1 MQQQLQLL
9 HEGSA
14 AGHYAPQLPHQSE
27 RLGCVQTAAV
37 ERARLVREL
46 EHLKQTKSARCQ
58 TIAPSLAPA
67 HTHTH
72 VPVACRGLCMAPG
85 GTVGALVRR
94 CVACK
99 CEAHQSKSCKLQ
111 AASCV

>member
-1 MQQQLQLL
+1 MVEELAMQQQLQLL

-27 RLGCVQTAAV
+27 RLDCVQTAAV

-58 TIAPSLAPA
+58 TIAPSLAPV
-67 HTHTH
+67 HTHTRTCG
-72 VPVACRGLCMAPG
+72 VPRAVHGTWRNRGCPG
-85 GTVGALVRR
+85 TQVCGVQV
-94 CVACK
+94 
-99 CEAHQSKSCKLQ
+99 
-111 AASCV
+111 